1 MAIEKSRNLGSEIT
15 LLQYGVTDELIAGIY
30 NTCQSALPK

>member
-15 LLQYGVTDELIAGIY
+15 LLQDGVADKFVTGIDD
-30 NTCQSALPK
+30 TFQSPLPK